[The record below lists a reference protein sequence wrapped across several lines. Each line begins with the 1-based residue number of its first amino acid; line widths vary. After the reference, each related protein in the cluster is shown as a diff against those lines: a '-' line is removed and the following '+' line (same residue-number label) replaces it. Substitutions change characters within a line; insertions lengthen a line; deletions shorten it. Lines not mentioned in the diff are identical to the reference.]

1 MTEPERTPEHASF
14 AEVQARV
21 RSVAPTL
28 RALNERRLPEGLRD
42 VAPGDMIVTGVGG
55 SEGPARLC
63 AWRLGARFLPLSSF
77 VVGAPQAS
85 RLVVFSQGL
94 SPNAR
99 LALTRHAAFDE
110 CLLVTAVEPEAHPEP
125 ETRTFAA
132 TLAEAGVR
140 FVGHGPALE
149 SGMLARFV
157 GPTVAAAA
165 GLRLAAALGGPSF
178 DVLEAARVYDA
189 PLDAP
194 ALGMPLALV
203 AAGELVE
210 ALFGLRWKWLET
222 FGEDPHVFDV
232 LASAHGPLQALYEK
246 NTTWLAFASVE
257 VDPLVARLHEV
268 LPPSHVLHRV
278 RVPSDPALAFFAAT
292 AWLDAALLATLRARP
307 RDLRRWPGQGA
318 DAALYGLGR

>member
-1 MTEPERTPEHASF
+1 MSEPERTPEHASY
-14 AEVQARV
+14 AEVQARL
-21 RSVAPTL
+21 RSVAATL
-28 RALNERRLPEGLRD
+28 RALADTRLVETRD
-42 VAPGDMIVTGVGG
+42 VAPHDTIVTGVGG
-55 SEGPARLC
+55 SEGPARLF

-77 VVGAPQAS
+77 AFGAPHAS

-99 LALTRHAAFDE
+99 LALTDPRAFDE
-110 CLLVTAVEPEAHPEP
+110 CLLVTAVDPVTHPEP
-125 ETRTFAA
+125 EARAFAA
-132 TLAEAGVR
+132 RLADAGAR
-140 FVGHGPALE
+140 FVAHGPAVE

-165 GLRLAAALGGPSF
+165 GLRLAAALGGASF

-194 ALGMPLALV
+194 ALGSPLALV
-203 AAGELVE
+203 AAGESVE

-246 NTTWLAFASVE
+246 NATWLAFASVE
-257 VDPLVARLHEV
+257 VDPLVARLRDV
-268 LPPSHVLHRV
+268 LPSSHVLHRV